1 MTSPNT
7 AKGTTGTTGT
17 TEFCRVDAGN
27 KMLFRVNPGTSI
39 EDALEAASHLQSCA
53 NQFAFDAAMS
63 DNCER
68 FSWAAHYFGEMA
80 KALIDD
86 VTDAMFLVRSN
97 Q

>member
-7 AKGTTGTTGT
+7 AKGTAGHA
-17 TEFCRVDAGN
+17 EFSRIDAGGQ
-27 KMLFRVNPGTSI
+27 MLFRVNPGISI
-39 EDALEAASHLQSCA
+39 EDALEAASHLQCCA
-53 NQFAFDAAMS
+53 NQFALDAAMS

-68 FSWAAHYFGEMA
+68 FSWAAHYLGEMA

-86 VTDAMFLVRSN
+86 VTDGMFLVRSD